1 MRLSGLAS
9 ALYGRR
15 RLRHLNPKLREGSF
29 PPCSSRLSCDLANL
43 SLPEFLDGIR
53 CGVIALVIGVLASL
67 AARRWSAGALSS
79 LPIGGIL
86 LGIGYLGTLLETNRL
101 LPSFALAI
109 GVLAAGGLTAERLGW
124 GWIGR
129 ALAAIP
135 GAYLLTTQAGL
146 VNGTT
151 VLCVVALATVAG
163 AALIPDI
170 DDRGARLGVGPVLYT
185 VSVVGMYETVPDPKL
200 ALALLGVAL
209 PLLLLGW
216 PVPFGRLGGAGASVA
231 AGTLAW
237 AAAIGGTGR
246 VSAVYGGV
254 ACLGIL
260 VAEPAARLLVRSP
273 VPALGALR
281 VRPSSTVFLA
291 LAQAVAVYVTSRVA
305 GLNHD
310 SRTAG
315 IISLTMLALTVV
327 AFVIANRVTA
337 SFVHNSS
344 STS

>member
-1 MRLSGLAS
+1 MRLSDLAS
-9 ALYGRR
+9 SLHGRR
-15 RLRHLNPKLREGSF
+15 RGRHLSPKLREGSF

-43 SLPEFLDGIR
+43 TLPEFLDGI
-53 CGVIALVIGVLASL
+53 GFGFIALVVGVLVSL
-67 AARRWSAGALSS
+67 AARRWSAGALRP

-86 LGIGYLGTLLETNRL
+86 LGLGYLGTLLETDRL

-109 GVLAAGGLTAERLGW
+109 AVLAASGLTAERLGW
-124 GWIGR
+124 RWIGR

-135 GAYLLTTQAGL
+135 GAYLLTAHAGL
-146 VNGTT
+146 VNPTR
-151 VLCVVALATVAG
+151 VLWVVAVATVTG

-170 DDRGARLGVGPVLYT
+170 DERGARLGVGPVLYT

-200 ALALLGVAL
+200 ALALLGMAL

-216 PVPFGRLGGAGASVA
+216 PVPFARLGGAGASIA
-231 AGTLAW
+231 AGMLAW

-260 VAEPAARLLVRSP
+260 VAEPVARLLGGSP
-273 VPALGALR
+273 PPALGALR
-281 VRPSSTVFLA
+281 VRPGSTVFLA
-291 LAQAVAVYVTSRVA
+291 LAQTVVVYVTSRVA

-310 SRTAG
+310 ARTAG
-315 IISLTMLALTVV
+315 IVSLVMLCITVV
-327 AFVIANRVTA
+327 AFMIANRVAA
-337 SFVHNSS
+337 SVVHSS
-344 STS
+344 SKS